1 MRADPADLGLHDL
14 QLLVYLSFST
24 LRSIFFF
31 FKLWWSKTEFLG
43 ILYLFTVLAN
53 IFIMRRSA
61 ANKVLKKKEQEQPKK
76 NAQKLSA
83 EINSEILFSSPLV

>member
-1 MRADPADLGLHDL
+1 MWADPVDLGLHDL

-31 FKLWWSKTEFLG
+31 KLRWPKTDFLG
-43 ILYLFTVLAN
+43 ILYPFTVLAN

-61 ANKVLKKKEQEQPKK
+61 ANKVLKKKERGQPEK

-83 EINSEILFSSPLV
+83 EINSEIPFSSPLL

>member
-1 MRADPADLGLHDL
+1 MIENWFFDF
-14 QLLVYLSFST
+14 Y
-24 LRSIFFF
+24 RSDF
-31 FKLWWSKTEFLG
+31 
-43 ILYLFTVLAN
+43 FTVLAN

-61 ANKVLKKKEQEQPKK
+61 ANKVLEKKEQEQPEK